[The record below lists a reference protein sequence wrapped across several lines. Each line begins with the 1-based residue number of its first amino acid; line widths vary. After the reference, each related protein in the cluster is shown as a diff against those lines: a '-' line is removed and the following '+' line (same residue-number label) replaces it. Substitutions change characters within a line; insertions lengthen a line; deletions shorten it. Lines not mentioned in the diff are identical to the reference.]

1 MIGYSVGN
9 GTQHI
14 FKDSKGRIYVNAYVD
29 GTLTDASGTVTCTVT
44 DEAGTTIL
52 NNQTATN
59 DGTGVYYVDLG
70 ISNTT
75 DVNKLYAVWSGTW
88 ESVVQKL
95 RTNHEILGFP
105 IFTEADA
112 RAFDIQQL
120 SSASDYS
127 DTTIL
132 EERASI
138 TDLLEQWTGVSWTSI
153 YNLVKM
159 VGDASR
165 VISVPNF
172 HITKLIS
179 VKILGETIATS
190 NFEIDENAG
199 FIHRKDGNFPE
210 PTSEFPL
217 PIVIEYEFGWNYIR
231 NGVDRIALKLLL
243 DRIIS
248 TNIPDRATSF
258 NDELGNISLVTQ
270 GGGFKNPTRIPEVNQ
285 WIFENSEKVFGV

>member
-127 DTTIL
+127 DTIIL

-138 TDLLEQWTGVSWTSI
+138 TDLLEQWTGVSWTSK

>member
-52 NNQTATN
+52 NNQTATS

-127 DTTIL
+127 DTIIL

-138 TDLLEQWTGVSWTSI
+138 TDLLEQWTGVSWTSK